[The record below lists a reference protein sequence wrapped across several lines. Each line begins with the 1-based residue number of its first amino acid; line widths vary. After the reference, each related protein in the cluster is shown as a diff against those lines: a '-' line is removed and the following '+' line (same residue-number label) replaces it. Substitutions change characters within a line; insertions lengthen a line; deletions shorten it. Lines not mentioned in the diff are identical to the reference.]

1 MLSNIFEIIKDD
13 IKALAKNPI
22 ALVVFIVLLLIPS
35 IYGLTNTAVSWDPSE
50 ETENLDF
57 AIVNNDEAVTIN
69 GQTYNFG
76 KTIEDNLTS
85 SDKYNWVILD
95 EDDAK
100 KGVDDGKYMATL
112 IIPSNFTEDILAISN
127 GLSSEKTSLVFYDS
141 HKESSMMY
149 SITNASSLAI
159 INEINDDFA
168 KSFNNQTLSK
178 VNGPVSEELLNL
190 SVEPI
195 ELIVESENDSSHL
208 GDLFYEFYTSISL
221 WVGALVSCVI
231 MNINPSKPIS
241 EKRYKSYEAYFG
253 KLFIF
258 VLIAILQALILFI
271 LTLHMGVQVTD
282 SYMLLLGL
290 LVSSLAYMIIVYSLI
305 SALGNVGKLIA
316 VIGLVLQVGATGGV
330 YPIEITTAYTSL
342 FQAINPYLPI
352 TYGIQLLREGIF
364 NLNWSTLSASL
375 VSLLVFAAIFI
386 IIALLIKSTGFVD
399 RAVAKMNK
407 TMRDSGLF
415 N

>member
-50 ETENLDF
+50 ETENLNF

-127 GLSSEKTSLVFYDS
+127 GLSSEKASLIFYDS

-178 VNGPVSEELLNL
+178 VNGPVSGELLNL

-208 GDLFYEFYTSISL
+208 GDLFYAFYTSISL

-258 VLIAILQALILFI
+258 VESYLQ
-271 LTLHMGVQVTD
+271 M
-282 SYMLLLGL
+282 
-290 LVSSLAYMIIVYSLI
+290 
-305 SALGNVGKLIA
+305 
-316 VIGLVLQVGATGGV
+316 
-330 YPIEITTAYTSL
+330 
-342 FQAINPYLPI
+342 
-352 TYGIQLLREGIF
+352 
-364 NLNWSTLSASL
+364 
-375 VSLLVFAAIFI
+375 
-386 IIALLIKSTGFVD
+386 
-399 RAVAKMNK
+399 
-407 TMRDSGLF
+407 
-415 N
+415 

>member
-112 IIPSNFTEDILAISN
+112 IIPSNFTEDIIAISN
-127 GLSSEKTSLVFYDS
+127 GLSSEKTSLILYDS

-195 ELIVESENDSSHL
+195 ELIVETENDSNHL
-208 GDLFYEFYTSISL
+208 GDLFYAFYTSISL

-271 LTLHMGVQVTD
+271 LTLYMGVQVTD

-290 LVSSLAYMIIVYSLI
+290 LVSSLTYMIIVYSLI

-342 FQAINPYLPI
+342 FQTINPYLPI
-352 TYGIQLLREGIF
+352 TYGIQLLREGVF
-364 NLNWSTLSASL
+364 NLNWSILSASL
-375 VSLLVFAAIFI
+375 VSLLIFAAIFI
-386 IIALLIKSTGFVD
+386 VIALLIKSTGFVD